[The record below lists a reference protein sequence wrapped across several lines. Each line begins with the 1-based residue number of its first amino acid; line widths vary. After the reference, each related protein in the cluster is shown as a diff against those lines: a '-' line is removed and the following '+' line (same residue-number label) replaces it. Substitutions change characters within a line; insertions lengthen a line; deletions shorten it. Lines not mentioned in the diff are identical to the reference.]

1 MTAFKPGDKV
11 LIHARMGHPT
21 ATDGVYFVTIDC
33 GRIGVSVPASAL
45 LPAPGPLYV
54 DPELIP
60 GMVVAPNDE
69 VDARRW
75 FVFDETRGGE
85 FRPPHLIGFRDVL
98 GEWSA
103 RHELPVEIR
112 VVFDPRKATS

>member
-1 MTAFKPGDKV
+1 VTAFEPGDRVIIRATISKPIEPTGRH
-11 LIHARMGHPT
+11 LIQL
-21 ATDGVYFVTIDC
+21 DGGGFHTYASPDAM
-33 GRIGVSVPASAL
+33 VPA
-45 LPAPGPLYV
+45 PYV
-54 DPELIP
+54 EPELIP

>member
-45 LPAPGPLYV
+45 LPAPKPLYV
-54 DPELIP
+54 DPELVP
-60 GMVVAPNDE
+60 GMVVAPL
-69 VDARRW
+69 DAADDR
-75 FVFDETRGGE
+75 
-85 FRPPHLIGFRDVL
+85 
-98 GEWSA
+98 EWWVVPSVQGCCFIERSGSPA
-103 RHELPVEIR
+103 GRNQLPDEIR
-112 VVFDPRKATS
+112 VVRPREATS